1 MKTHVTRPSWQER
14 LAARFKSVPRP
25 YIHFDQA
32 GMTLTAW
39 HRDGAE
45 GRTELSWS
53 EVNGIVAYKR
63 DCFAVDLICMGFTT
77 PDGAIEVN
85 EEMDGWEALTDAI
98 PTLLP
103 GMTGK
108 KEWWDKVAQP
118 PFAANPTT
126 LFSR

>member
-1 MKTHVTRPSWQER
+1 MKTDVTRPNWHER
-14 LAARFKSVPRP
+14 LMARLKGIPGPF
-25 YIHFDQA
+25 IQFDQA
-32 GMTLTAW
+32 GLMLTVCHA
-39 HRDGAE
+39 DGSE
-45 GRTELSWS
+45 SKTELSWS

-63 DCFAVDLICMGFTT
+63 DCFAVDLICMGITT